1 MVCDF
6 KELDVWKRAFDFSDE
21 VYRITEGFP
30 KGEVYGLTSQ
40 LRRAAV
46 SIFSNISEGCG
57 RRTSK
62 DFVGFLYNAMGSI
75 REVEGQLMFS
85 ERQGYIEGE
94 KLGELVEELDRI
106 GKMLMSFIKY
116 VSGLD
121 IK

>member
-1 MVCDF
+1 
-6 KELDVWKRAFDFSDE
+6 
-21 VYRITEGFP
+21 
-30 KGEVYGLTSQ
+30 LTSQ